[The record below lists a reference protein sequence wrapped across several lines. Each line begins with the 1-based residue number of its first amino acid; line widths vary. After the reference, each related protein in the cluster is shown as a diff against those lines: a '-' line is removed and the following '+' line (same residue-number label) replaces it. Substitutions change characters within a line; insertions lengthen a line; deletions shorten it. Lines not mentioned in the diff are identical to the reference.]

1 MVWQAGVQG
10 GRRLSRKRREA
21 VWDGDKGKDECS
33 QFLELSRLVFGGRGQ
48 GGMLEEGTRD
58 SRGGKLE
65 SAMQTGTISPV
76 IFLFILESRARR
88 KLRKLHYL

>member
-1 MVWQAGVQG
+1 M
-10 GRRLSRKRREA
+10 EI
-21 VWDGDKGKDECS
+21 KGKMNAHSSWNCLS
-33 QFLELSRLVFGGRGQ
+33 WYLEGRGQ

-88 KLRKLHYL
+88 KLKKLHYL